1 MTELITPTITDRK
14 IAKELGAKYNSVTK
28 LWTLPKNKEA
38 LFNDFIKV
46 YLTVSFDDKDEVK
59 ELGAEFD
66 NKLKKWYISKGL
78 SPLFKKWTDV
88 NRIYYVFHMSLLT
101 KLKR

>member
-14 IAKELGAKYNSVTK
+14 IAKELGAKFNSVTN

-59 ELGAEFD
+59 ELGAKWD
-66 NKLKKWYISKGL
+66 KDHKKWYISKKQSATFKNGL
-78 SPLFKKWTDV
+78 
-88 NRIYYVFHMSLLT
+88 M
-101 KLKR
+101 

>member
-14 IAKELGAKYNSVTK
+14 IAKELGAKFNSVTK

-46 YLTVSFDDKDEVK
+46 YLTVSFDDKDEV
-59 ELGAEFD
+59 
-66 NKLKKWYISKGL
+66 
-78 SPLFKKWTDV
+78 
-88 NRIYYVFHMSLLT
+88 
-101 KLKR
+101 